1 MKKRF
6 LPFLT
11 LLMLATVS
19 FAQTRTIEVTVP
31 DTVETV
37 YIAGTFNN
45 WNPASDSMSL
55 QSESPKVYSFDFES
69 TDTLG
74 GIQYK
79 FLSGPDWK
87 YEQKQAAN
95 FVYKFDSIAVVD
107 TFNAVY
113 HLDQADSVTIDVL
126 VPVEVYELYLTGNF
140 NGWDPSANKMEMV
153 DSAADG
159 KEFMITVYTM
169 DTTTMEFK
177 FIAGPGW
184 AYEQT
189 EAANYKYMDGNIIV
203 LDAVE
208 DFKAIYNPNDAG
220 DIVLNITVPEG
231 TPDVWII
238 GSFTDNWNPDS
249 ALQATQVN
257 DSVWTVTVE
266 DQANIEYKVY
276 NYPDWAYEEASDDAG
291 TSVSNRTASFLD
303 GPSFD
308 ITVAFWKDVYQAP
321 TGVKDI
327 DDLVNRIYV
336 TNKSIVVDD
345 VKEKVTVFDI
355 QGKIIQDVRTK
366 GTFMSRALN
375 TGVYIIRVDNKTK
388 KVLVP

>member
-11 LLMLATVS
+11 FLMLATVS

-31 DTVETV
+31 DTVEIV

-45 WNPASDSMSL
+45 WNPAADTMAL
-55 QSESPKVYSFDFES
+55 QSESPKVYTFEFES
-69 TDTLG
+69 TDTIG
-74 GIQYK
+74 GIKYK

-87 YEQKQAAN
+87 YEQKQAAD
-95 FVYKFDSIAVVD
+95 FVYKTDSVAVVD
-107 TFNAVY
+107 TFKAVY
-113 HLDQADSVTIDVL
+113 HRAQADSVNIDVL

-140 NGWDPSANKMEMV
+140 NGWDPTANKMEMV
-153 DSAADG
+153 DSTADG
-159 KEFMITVYTM
+159 KEFTVTVYTM

-184 AYEQT
+184 AYEQSD
-189 EAANYKYMDGNIIV
+189 AANYKYMDGNIVV
-203 LDAVE
+203 LNSVD

-238 GSFTDNWNPDS
+238 GSFTDNWNVDS

-257 DSVWTVTVE
+257 DTVWTVTIE

-276 NYPDWAYEEASDDAG
+276 NHPDWTYEEASDDAG
-291 TSVSNRTASFLD
+291 TSVDNRTASFLD
-303 GPSFD
+303 GPVFD
-308 ITVAFWKDVYQAP
+308 ITVAFWKEVFETP

-327 DDLVNRIYV
+327 DDLINRIYV

-355 QGKIIQDVRTK
+355 QGKIVQDVRMK

-375 TGVYIIRVDNKTK
+375 TGVYIIRVDNQAK